1 MDTVLQSVSDAFQQL
16 EQRYEELHRLEQS
29 LWIERQRFHDFF
41 NFAPDGY
48 AITDRAGKILEANQT
63 TSRLLCL
70 PQQLIVGQY
79 FSSFVR
85 PADLSVLSQH
95 MEQARQSHAAQCQ
108 VTLQSHRAG
117 DVVAEVEISPAYDL
131 HGQLIHLR
139 WLIRDIGAYRQVE
152 NHCSGRSLYDALTG
166 LPNRELFLQQ
176 LEQALERPREPQGA
190 IMSKLAILQLDLD
203 GFKHINDSLGQR
215 AGDQLLVVV
224 AQRLL
229 ACMRPHDVVARLGG
243 DEFAILLDHIHDEA
257 SGLLVG
263 DRVHQA
269 LSNPIEVQGQRVFVT
284 ASIGV
289 AFADVGSTD
298 LGDRQ
303 PITSQQMIGD
313 ADVAMYRAKAQ
324 GTGQTQVFT
333 QRLRS
338 DADPVVLMRTE
349 FRDALENQEFLLH
362 YQPIV
367 NIHTQRLEG
376 VEALVRW
383 QHPRLGL
390 ISYDRFLAAAR
401 RTKAL
406 SLLEY
411 WIFWKACSEVKA
423 WIDRYALDDTFA
435 LHINV
440 SAHRLA
446 EESFVEDVAMTLVS
460 TQFPADQLTIEVT
473 ENSLIDDPERMAEVL
488 QQLQSL
494 GIVISLDDFG
504 SGYSSLSHLCMFP
517 ISEIKIDP
525 LFIRHLHER
534 DRLAEIVN
542 NTINLGQDL
551 KLNIIAEGIET
562 ESQRSFLTQTGC
574 QLGQGYLFSK
584 PLAAEPIVRW
594 LTAQDTSV

>member
-1 MDTVLQSVSDAFQQL
+1 MHTVLQSVADAVQEL
-16 EQRYEELHRLEQS
+16 EQRYEELHRLEQN

-48 AITDRAGKILEANQT
+48 AITDRAGKLLEVNQT

-70 PQQLIVGQY
+70 PQQLITGQY
-79 FSSFVR
+79 ITSFVR
-85 PADLSVLSQH
+85 ATDLPLLGQH
-95 MEQARQSHAAQCQ
+95 MEQARQAQAQQCQ
-108 VTLQSHRAG
+108 IMLQSHRAG
-117 DVVAEVEISPAYDL
+117 DVLVDVEISPAYDL

-139 WLIRDIGAYRQVE
+139 WLIRDVGAYRNLE
-152 NHCSGRSLYDALTG
+152 NQRCGRSLYDALTG
-166 LPNRELFLQQ
+166 LPNRDLFMQQ
-176 LEQALERPREPQGA
+176 VEQALERCYQSNAESPTQ
-190 IMSKLAILQLDLD
+190 LAVVQLDLD

-243 DEFAILLDHIHDEA
+243 DEFAVLLDHIHDEA
-257 SGLLVG
+257 GVSLVS
-263 DRVHQA
+263 DRIHQA
-269 LSNPIEVQGQRVFVT
+269 LANPIEVEGQRVFVT
-284 ASIGV
+284 ASIGMAIT
-289 AFADVGSTD
+289 AFGALDS
-298 LGDRQ
+298 GDRFQ
-303 PITSQQMIGD
+303 MTTQQMMGN

-324 GTGQTQVFT
+324 GMGQTQMFA
-333 QRLRS
+333 QHLRS
-338 DADPVVLMRTE
+338 KADPVVQMYTE
-349 FRDALENQEFLLH
+349 FCDALEHQEFLLH

-390 ISYDRFLAAAR
+390 ISYDRFLAAAC

-411 WIFWKACSEVKA
+411 WIFWKACSEVKE
-423 WIDRYALDDTFA
+423 WMERYPLDETFA

-446 EESFVEDVAMTLVS
+446 EDNFVEDVAMTLLS
-460 TQFPADQLTIEVT
+460 TQFPAEQLTIEVT
-473 ENSLIDDPERMAEVL
+473 ENSLIDDPKHMTEVL
-488 QQLQSL
+488 QRLRML
-494 GIVISLDDFG
+494 GIKISLDDFG

-525 LFIRHLHER
+525 LFIRNLHER
-534 DRLAEIVN
+534 DRLADIVN
-542 NTINLGQDL
+542 NTINMGQDL
-551 KLNIIAEGIET
+551 QLNIIAEGIET

-574 QLGQGYLFSK
+574 QLGQGYLFSR
-584 PLAAEPIVRW
+584 PLAAEPITRW
-594 LTAQDTSV
+594 LTA